1 MRHAIVAAAVSL
13 LVVASV
19 ASAQTSGTPSDAGRF
34 TISAEALMWW
44 FKGSPAPTPLV
55 SDGVVGEPGTRV
67 LLGGEDLD
75 TNPNPGFRLTAG
87 YSLTDRWGVESI
99 FFYVPPRSTTR
110 SVSSSGQPG
119 STCSES

>member
-1 MRHAIVAAAVSL
+1 TVVSL

-19 ASAQTSGTPSDAGRF
+19 ASAQTSGTSSGPAADAGRF

-55 SDGVVGEPGTRV
+55 SDGVVGQPGTTV
-67 LLGGEDLD
+67 LLGGQDVD

-87 YSLTDRWGVESI
+87 YSLSDRWGVEGT
-99 FFYVPPRSTTR
+99 FFYVPPRSTTTV
-110 SVSSSGQPG
+110 VSLSGQFG
-119 STCSES
+119 SKNLFIPF